1 MNITIGENIK
11 RLRRERNITQEQLAE
26 VLNISTAAV
35 SKWERGET
43 YPDITLLF
51 PLAQYFSVSIDDLMG
66 YDAEKEAAE
75 VKAIIDKMCEIRSR
89 PESERL
95 AFAKDAYLAHPNNY
109 QLAVLYLVRLGGD
122 LADNDPAL
130 LIERK
135 NEISALCDKIIDGCN
150 DIDYCLQAWNFRAKL
165 FWAEGKTDKAIEI
178 YKEKFTNWYNAG
190 EQKIE
195 QLFPKNTEEFRKQL
209 VDNMLE
215 LNDFSMNKKVKD
227 IWYCHGYTLKEKAK
241 KGLELTRAI
250 KRFADEIGDKR
261 FYVVWAATLS
271 DHVWKMAG
279 FGVPADDLAPALDEL
294 FEAKHA
300 CDELYLNGTKFYEGY
315 WLIGKMLKTSLGF
328 WGSASDERHKR
339 VFENP
344 ACRAVID
351 KWKKIAE
358 T

>member
-11 RLRRERNITQEQLAE
+11 RLRRERNVTQEQLAE

-51 PLAQYFSVSIDDLMG
+51 PLAQYFSVSLDDLMG

-75 VKAIIDKMCEIRSR
+75 VKAIIQKVREMRGR
-89 PESERL
+89 PEKEIL
-95 AFAKDAYLAHPNNY
+95 AFMKDAYLAHPNNY
-109 QLAVLYLVRLGGD
+109 EIAETYLVILGGN

-135 NEISALCDKIIDGCN
+135 DEISALCDKIIDGCN

-165 FWAEGKTDKAIEI
+165 LWAEGKTDKAIEI

-195 QLFPKNTEEFRKQL
+195 QLFPKNTEEFKKQL

-227 IWYCHGYTLKEKAK
+227 IWYCHG
-241 KGLELTRAI
+241 
-250 KRFADEIGDKR
+250 
-261 FYVVWAATLS
+261 
-271 DHVWKMAG
+271 
-279 FGVPADDLAPALDEL
+279 
-294 FEAKHA
+294 
-300 CDELYLNGTKFYEGY
+300 
-315 WLIGKMLKTSLGF
+315 
-328 WGSASDERHKR
+328 
-339 VFENP
+339 
-344 ACRAVID
+344 
-351 KWKKIAE
+351 
-358 T
+358 